1 MQNVTPTSQYVLNL
15 PFLFFQGQDGSSVNW
30 VSKSD
35 FDVSAGLVRDSVMG
49 ELEAAP
55 GSVKTQVR
63 TAHIGVYEP
72 ICLREVR

>member
-55 GSVKTQVR
+55 GSVSASKISN
-63 TAHIGVYEP
+63 AFGGVASFG
-72 ICLREVR
+72 C